1 MPESSPSYL
10 LGAEEK
16 WPCMRACAHCEQ
28 KKGTLMCSACRV
40 TRCGSLRVKCCT
52 ELTAPQILQVSKG

>member
-1 MPESSPSYL
+1 
-10 LGAEEK
+10 
-16 WPCMRACAHCEQ
+16 MRTCAHCEQ

-40 TRCGSLRVKCCT
+40 MRCGSLRVKCCT